1 MFFNSKKKQE
11 ERLREEKKKQ
21 AEDRKRQKLI
31 IHEIAEYLIR
41 SQINSEDL
49 KNACD
54 TIQTYNHEVNSLK
67 RKIKTIANQKNE
79 GSISAGTDS
88 LLLLAADIVSDKI
101 KDAKK
106 KSQIN
111 ELETQLIDF
120 ENNNKQ
126 KLQKAQNFLKSF
138 PKETF
143 EYCNTRWEDILKE
156 IEAIKTS
163 LNEEK
168 LEKQKKLE
176 AQLLEARQQELNA
189 KMKNNEIQK
198 QEDEKNQKI
207 NNVIS
212 AIRNLQDNIPIIQNH
227 VSEQQKMNF
236 IMLQTVEEFLDKI
249 EDLKDYIPS
258 EYINN
263 IERCQIKLNSVF
275 DRCENKD
282 DIQTDVQ
289 IIKDSFEKI
298 LNNGF

>member
-1 MFFNSKKKQE
+1 M
-11 ERLREEKKKQ
+11 
-21 AEDRKRQKLI
+21 
-31 IHEIAEYLIR
+31 
-41 SQINSEDL
+41 QI
-49 KNACD
+49 KN
-54 TIQTYNHEVNSLK
+54 
-67 RKIKTIANQKNE
+67 
-79 GSISAGTDS
+79 
-88 LLLLAADIVSDKI
+88 